1 MYDDAITF
9 GQRQIKKS
17 YRSVTGHF
25 PSVKNNRSIGFDSSL
40 EKTLFLYLEF
50 DDTVETYQE
59 QPRIMILKNGKPQK
73 YDVDCFVKRYKKSNL
88 KDALIEVKYL
98 SEFEKNKDIYE
109 KKFNAAKIRS
119 DEIGVDFKF
128 LTELNFN
135 DIYIS
140 NIDFLYRFILHP
152 FEDKYDNIIL
162 DSLKDKKISAL
173 ELANLIMKSQS
184 EYQRVSNN
192 IWKLVAQNILKTDLE
207 NEKVTMKSIVEINN
221 GSN

>member
-9 GQRQIKKS
+9 GQRQIKKN

-50 DDTVETYQE
+50 DNTVETYRE
-59 QPRIMILKNGKPQK
+59 QPRIMIIKNGKPQK
-73 YDVDCFVKRYKKSNL
+73 YDVDCFIKRYKSSNL
-88 KDALIEVKYL
+88 KDALIEVKYIN
-98 SEFEKNKDIYE
+98 EFEKNKDIYE
-109 KKFNAAKIRS
+109 KKFAAAEIRCK
-119 DEIGVDFKF
+119 EIGVEFKF

-135 DIYIS
+135 EIYIS

-152 FEDKYDNIIL
+152 SEDKYDDIIL
-162 DSLKDKKISAL
+162 DNLKDKKISAL
-173 ELANLIMKSQS
+173 ELTNLIMKSQS
-184 EYQRVSNN
+184 EYQKVSNN
-192 IWKLVAQNILKTDLE
+192 IWKLVARNILKADLE
-207 NEKVTMKSIVEINN
+207 NEKVTMKSILEINN

>member
-9 GQRQIKKS
+9 GQRQIKKN

-25 PSVKNNRSIGFDSSL
+25 PSVKNNRSIGFESSL

-59 QPRIMILKNGKPQK
+59 QPRIMILKNGKSQK
-73 YDVDCFVKRYKKSNL
+73 YDLDCFVKRCKKSNL
-88 KDALIEVKYL
+88 KDTLIEVKYL
-98 SEFEKNKDIYE
+98 SEFEKFKDTYE
-109 KKFNAAKIRS
+109 KKFTATKIRC

-152 FEDKYDNIIL
+152 SEDKYDDIIL
-162 DSLKDKKISAL
+162 DVLKDKKISAL

-207 NEKVTMKSIVEINN
+207 NEKVTMKSMVEINN
-221 GSN
+221 GRN

>member
-1 MYDDAITF
+1 M
-9 GQRQIKKS
+9 
-17 YRSVTGHF
+17 
-25 PSVKNNRSIGFDSSL
+25 
-40 EKTLFLYLEF
+40 
-50 DDTVETYQE
+50 DT
-59 QPRIMILKNGKPQK
+59 P
-73 YDVDCFVKRYKKSNL
+73 
-88 KDALIEVKYL
+88 
-98 SEFEKNKDIYE
+98 
-109 KKFNAAKIRS
+109 
-119 DEIGVDFKF
+119 DFKF

-152 FEDKYDNIIL
+152 SEDKYDDIIL
-162 DSLKDKKISAL
+162 DVLKDKKISAL

-192 IWKLVAQNILKTDLE
+192 IWKLVARNILKTDLE

>member
-9 GQRQIKKS
+9 GQRQIKKN

-25 PSVKNNRSIGFDSSL
+25 PSVKNNRSIGFESLL
-40 EKTLFLYLEF
+40 EKILFLSLEF
-50 DDTVETYQE
+50 DDTVETYRE
-59 QPRIMILKNGKPQK
+59 QPRIMIIKNGKPQK
-73 YDVDCFVKRYKKSNL
+73 YDVDCFIKRYKKTNL

-98 SEFEKNKDIYE
+98 NEFEKNKDIYE
-109 KKFNAAKIRS
+109 KKFTAAEIRCK
-119 DEIGVDFKF
+119 EIGVEFKF

-135 DIYIS
+135 EIYIS

-152 FEDKYDNIIL
+152 SEDKYDDIIL
-162 DSLKDKKISAL
+162 DVLKDKKISAL

-192 IWKLVAQNILKTDLE
+192 IWKLVARNILKTDLE

>member
-9 GQRQIKKS
+9 GQRQIKKN

-50 DDTVETYQE
+50 DNTVETYRE
-59 QPRIMILKNGKPQK
+59 QPRIMIIKNGKPQK
-73 YDVDCFVKRYKKSNL
+73 YDVDCFIKRYKKTNL

-98 SEFEKNKDIYE
+98 NEFEKNKDIYE
-109 KKFNAAKIRS
+109 KKFTAAEIRCK
-119 DEIGVDFKF
+119 EIGVEFKF

-135 DIYIS
+135 EIYIS

-152 FEDKYDNIIL
+152 SEDKYDDIIL
-162 DSLKDKKISAL
+162 DNLKDKKISAL
-173 ELANLIMKSQS
+173 ELTNLIMKSPI
-184 EYQRVSNN
+184 EYQRISNN

>member
-1 MYDDAITF
+1 MYDDSITF
-9 GQRQIKKS
+9 GQRQIKKN

-25 PSVKNNRSIGFDSSL
+25 PSVKNNKSIGFESSL

-59 QPRIMILKNGKPQK
+59 QPRIMILKNGKTQK
-73 YDVDCFVKRYKKSNL
+73 YDVDCFVKRSKKSNL
-88 KDALIEVKYL
+88 KDALIEVKYVN
-98 SEFEKNKDIYE
+98 EFEKFKDTYE
-109 KKFNAAKIRS
+109 KKFNAAKIRC
-119 DEIGVDFKF
+119 DEIDVDFKF
-128 LTELNFN
+128 LTELDFN
-135 DIYIS
+135 EIYIS

-152 FEDKYDNIIL
+152 SEDKYDDIIL
-162 DSLKDKKISAL
+162 DVLKDKKISAL

>member
-9 GQRQIKKS
+9 GQRQIKKN

-50 DDTVETYQE
+50 DNTVETYRE
-59 QPRIMILKNGKPQK
+59 QPRIMIIKNGKPQK
-73 YDVDCFVKRYKKSNL
+73 YDVDCFIKRYKKTNL

-98 SEFEKNKDIYE
+98 NEFEKNKDIYE
-109 KKFNAAKIRS
+109 KKFAAAEIRCK
-119 DEIGVDFKF
+119 EIGVEFKF

-135 DIYIS
+135 EIYIS

-152 FEDKYDNIIL
+152 SEDKYDDIIL
-162 DSLKDKKISAL
+162 DNLKDKKISAL
-173 ELANLIMKSQS
+173 ELTNLIMKSPI
-184 EYQRVSNN
+184 EYQRISNN

>member
-9 GQRQIKKS
+9 GQRQIKKN

-25 PSVKNNRSIGFDSSL
+25 PSVKNNRSIGFESSL
-40 EKTLFLYLEF
+40 EKILFLYLEF
-50 DDTVETYQE
+50 DNTVETYQE
-59 QPRIMILKNGKPQK
+59 QPRIMIIKNGKPQK

-98 SEFEKNKDIYE
+98 NEFEKNKDIYE
-109 KKFNAAKIRS
+109 KKFAAAEIRCK
-119 DEIGVDFKF
+119 EIGVEFKF

-135 DIYIS
+135 EIYIS

-152 FEDKYDNIIL
+152 SEDKYDDIIL
-162 DSLKDKKISAL
+162 DNLKDKKISAL
-173 ELANLIMKSQS
+173 ELTNLIMKSPI
-184 EYQRVSNN
+184 EYQRISNN

-207 NEKVTMKSIVEINN
+207 NEKVTMKSMVEINN

>member
-9 GQRQIKKS
+9 GQRQIKKN

-25 PSVKNNRSIGFDSSL
+25 PSVKNNRSIGFESLL
-40 EKTLFLYLEF
+40 EKILFLSLEF
-50 DDTVETYQE
+50 DDTVETYRE
-59 QPRIMILKNGKPQK
+59 QPRIMIIKNGKPQK
-73 YDVDCFVKRYKKSNL
+73 YDVDCFIKRYKKTNL

-98 SEFEKNKDIYE
+98 NEFEKNKDIYE
-109 KKFNAAKIRS
+109 KKFAAAEIRCK
-119 DEIGVDFKF
+119 EIGVEFKF

-135 DIYIS
+135 EIYIS

-152 FEDKYDNIIL
+152 SEDKYDDIIL
-162 DSLKDKKISAL
+162 DNLKDKKISAL
-173 ELANLIMKSQS
+173 ELTNLIMKSPI
-184 EYQRVSNN
+184 EYQRISNN

>member
-9 GQRQIKKS
+9 GQRQIKKN
-17 YRSVTGHF
+17 YRSITGHF
-25 PSVKNNRSIGFDSSL
+25 PSVKNNRSIGFESSL

-50 DDTVETYQE
+50 DDTVETYRE
-59 QPRIMILKNGKPQK
+59 QPRIMIIKNGKPQK
-73 YDVDCFVKRYKKSNL
+73 YDVDCFVKRRKKTNL
-88 KDALIEVKYL
+88 KDALIEVKYVN
-98 SEFEKNKDIYE
+98 EFEKFKDTYE
-109 KKFNAAKIRS
+109 KKFNSAKIRC

-152 FEDKYDNIIL
+152 SEDKYDDIIL
-162 DSLKDKKISAL
+162 DVLKDKQISAL
-173 ELANLIMKSQS
+173 ELANLIMKSPI

-192 IWKLVAQNILKTDLE
+192 IWKLVARNILKTDLE
-207 NEKVTMKSIVEINN
+207 NKKVTMKSIVEINN

>member
-9 GQRQIKKS
+9 GQRQIKKN

-25 PSVKNNRSIGFDSSL
+25 PSVKNNRSIGFESLL
-40 EKTLFLYLEF
+40 EKILFLSLEF
-50 DDTVETYQE
+50 DDTVETYRE
-59 QPRIMILKNGKPQK
+59 QPRIIIIKNGKPQK
-73 YDVDCFVKRYKKSNL
+73 YDVDCFIKRYKKTNL

-98 SEFEKNKDIYE
+98 NEFEKNKDIYE
-109 KKFNAAKIRS
+109 KKFAAAEIRCK
-119 DEIGVDFKF
+119 EIGVEFKF

-135 DIYIS
+135 ETYIS

-152 FEDKYDNIIL
+152 SEDKYDDIII
-162 DSLKDKKISAL
+162 DKLKDKKISAL
-173 ELANLIMKSQS
+173 ELVNLIMKFQS

-192 IWKLVAQNILKTDLE
+192 IWKLVARNILKTDLE

>member
-9 GQRQIKKS
+9 GQRQIKKN

-25 PSVKNNRSIGFDSSL
+25 PSVKNNRSIGFESSL
-40 EKTLFLYLEF
+40 EKILFLFLEF
-50 DDTVETYQE
+50 DDTVETYRE
-59 QPRIMILKNGKPQK
+59 QPRIMIIKNGKPQK
-73 YDVDCFVKRYKKSNL
+73 YDVDCFIKRYKSSNL
-88 KDALIEVKYL
+88 KDALIEVKYIN
-98 SEFEKNKDIYE
+98 EFEKNKDIYE
-109 KKFNAAKIRS
+109 KKFTAAEIRCK
-119 DEIGVDFKF
+119 EIGVEFKF

-135 DIYIS
+135 EIYIS

-152 FEDKYDNIIL
+152 SEDKYDDIIL
-162 DSLKDKKISAL
+162 DKLKDKKISAL

-192 IWKLVAQNILKTDLE
+192 IWRLVARNILKTDLE
-207 NEKVTMKSIVEINN
+207 NEKVTMKSMVEINN

>member
-9 GQRQIKKS
+9 GQRQIKKN

-25 PSVKNNRSIGFDSSL
+25 PSVKNNRSIGFESLL
-40 EKTLFLYLEF
+40 EKKLFLSLEF
-50 DDTVETYQE
+50 DNFVETYRE
-59 QPRIMILKNGKPQK
+59 QPRIIIIKNGKPQK
-73 YDVDCFVKRYKKSNL
+73 YDVDCFIKRYKSSNL
-88 KDALIEVKYL
+88 KDALIEVKYIN
-98 SEFEKNKDIYE
+98 EYEKNKDIYE
-109 KKFNAAKIRS
+109 KKFNAAEIRCK
-119 DEIGVDFKF
+119 EIGVDFKF
-128 LTELNFN
+128 LTELDFN
-135 DIYIS
+135 EIYIS

-152 FEDKYDNIIL
+152 SEDKYDDIIF
-162 DSLKDKKISAL
+162 DILKDKKISAF

-192 IWKLVAQNILKTDLE
+192 IWKLVARNILKTDLE